1 MRYNLCYF
9 TPAQTLDQLMKELVT
24 SNDMKAQLHKRK
36 YGRKYVPLWTNSY
49 VAET

>member
-9 TPAQTLDQLMKELVT
+9 TQAQTLDELMKELAT
-24 SNDMKAQLHKRK
+24 STDMKARLLKRK
-36 YGRKYVPLWTNSY
+36 YRRKYVPLWTNSY